1 VIKLFIIDLS
11 DLGTVATIISFMSV
25 GILMLVIGYITPV
38 PPKSVSGKNEE
49 AEISS

>member
-11 DLGTVATIISFMSV
+11 DLGTVPTIISFLSV

-38 PPKSVSGKNEE
+38 PPKID
-49 AEISS
+49 ISRTITGRT